1 MPRRQTDPVDS
12 GGPPPPTDASDQP
25 RPIGVPDDY
34 LAPVA
39 RHRDTTM
46 DESSARFRQAQS
58 GAHPFAPPSL
68 GSQAPTYF
76 DGDEWIPASYSA
88 NEIFN
93 MQTALAKVGLLR
105 GNWSGGYWD
114 TPTMSAYRE
123 LLGMANASGVTDADQ
138 LLSRMLSQVQD
149 MGGTGLFTVD
159 ENGNVVLARDEGPTR
174 APLVTRTTD
183 PAALKSVFRRSVIE
197 LLGEGWDENQIDQ
210 MVSAYNSLEVQRQKE
225 AYDMELTG
233 GSLVDIPSPEAFAEQ
248 QVQEQDPEGK
258 QAYESLGFARD
269 FMQLASNTA
278 WGVG

>member
-1 MPRRQTDPVDS
+1 MPRRQTDPIDS
-12 GGPPPPTDASDQP
+12 GGPPPPTDSSGQP
-25 RPIGVPDDY
+25 KPIGVPDEY

-39 RHRDTTM
+39 RQPDTTLR
-46 DESSARFRQAQS
+46 ETTAGFANAQS
-58 GAHPFAPPSL
+58 GRRPFPGPSL
-68 GSQAPTYF
+68 GTQAPTYY

-138 LLSRMLSQVQD
+138 LLSRMLSQVQE

-159 ENGNVVLARDEGPTR
+159 ENGNVVLAREEGATR

-183 PAALKSVFRRSVIE
+183 PAALKQVFRRSVIE
-197 LLGEGWDENQIDQ
+197 LLGEGWDENQLDQ

-233 GSLVDIPSPEAFAEQ
+233 GSIVDIPSPEMFAEQ
-248 QVQEQDPEGK
+248 QITEKDPAGA

-269 FMQLASNTA
+269 FMSLASNTA

>member
-1 MPRRQTDPVDS
+1 MPRRQSDPIDS
-12 GGPPPPTDASDQP
+12 GGPPPPSTSTTKG
-25 RPIGVPDDY
+25 PIGVPDDY
-34 LAPVA
+34 MAPIAVSPDSTL
-39 RHRDTTM
+39 R
-46 DESSARFRQAQS
+46 ESAAGFANAQS
-58 GAHPFAPPSL
+58 GARPFAGPSL

-88 NEIFN
+88 NEIFQ
-93 MQTALAKVGLLR
+93 MQEALAKVGLLR

-114 TPTMSAYRE
+114 TPTMSAYKE
-123 LLGMANASGVTDADQ
+123 LLGMANASGMTDADQ
-138 LLSRMLSQVQD
+138 LLGRMLSQVND

-159 ENGNVVLARDEGPTR
+159 ENGNVVLARSENQR

-197 LLGEGWDENQIDQ
+197 LLGEGWDENQLDQ
-210 MVSAYNSLEVQRQKE
+210 MVSAYNSLEVARQKQ

-233 GSLVDIPSPEAFAEQ
+233 GSVVDIPSPEAFAET
-248 QVQEQDPEGK
+248 QVQEKDPEGQ